1 MNIVSGINPK
11 TNKKETYKFNNDDDG
26 FWKAQDKLQE
36 LEKLGYK
43 KAVHT
48 GETLLS
54 SLLKL

>member
-1 MNIVSGINPK
+1 MNTVSGINPK

-36 LEKLGYK
+36 LEKLGYN

>member
-36 LEKLGYK
+36 LEKLDYK